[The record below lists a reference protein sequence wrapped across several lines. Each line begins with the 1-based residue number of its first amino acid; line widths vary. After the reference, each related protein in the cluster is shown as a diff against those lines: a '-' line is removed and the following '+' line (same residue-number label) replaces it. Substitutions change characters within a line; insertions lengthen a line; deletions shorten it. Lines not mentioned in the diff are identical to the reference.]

1 MNAIQEAAREGLIK
15 RFFRNWG
22 LGPTTGLSVLENP
35 TEELDHEI
43 ARGRRPKL
51 FRLFGAGPAPTAR
64 EIRREENYLY
74 STRRF
79 PSNTANNT
87 IGAGAVA
94 AGDYDFFG
102 NGQGDSGNSMG
113 YFSIGNLTYLQTN
126 MEKGGK
132 IPRGKG
138 YKLYELGVSFN
149 SQALGADISQ
159 LLDTCN
165 LKFDMGGGNFTI
177 QHGPIL
183 LWPGGVGVAG
193 YAGAATTVAATTIN
207 VERASNGSP
216 FLGAA
221 RRLKDPRILA
231 ANDTFKYTVTAAAN
245 TPRTNVA
252 VALSDFVEMRI
263 WLFGYHYDAI
273 KQ

>member
-1 MNAIQEAAREGLIK
+1 MNAIQEAAKGGLIQ
-15 RFFRNWG
+15 RFFRQWG
-22 LGPTTGLSVLENP
+22 LSNPGTGLSVLENP
-35 TEELDHEI
+35 TEEIDHDL
-43 ARGRRPKL
+43 ARGKRPKL
-51 FRLFGAGPAPTAR
+51 FRLFGAGAQPR

-87 IGAGAVA
+87 IGAGAVV

-113 YFSIGNLTYLQTN
+113 YFSITNLSYLQTN

-138 YKLYELGVSFN
+138 YKLFELGVSFN
-149 SQALGADISQ
+149 AQALGADVSQ
-159 LLDTCN
+159 LLDTMN

-177 QHGPIL
+177 QHGPLL
-183 LWPGGVGVAG
+183 LWPGGVGVSG
-193 YAGAATTVAATTIN
+193 YASAATTVAATTIN

-231 ANDTFKYTVTAAAN
+231 ANDTFKYTITAVAN

-252 VALSDFVEMRI
+252 VALSDFVEVRI